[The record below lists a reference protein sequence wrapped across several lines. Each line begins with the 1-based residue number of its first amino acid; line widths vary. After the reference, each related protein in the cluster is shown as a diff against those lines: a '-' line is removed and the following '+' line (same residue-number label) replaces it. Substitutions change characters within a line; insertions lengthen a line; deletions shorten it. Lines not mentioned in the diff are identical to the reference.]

1 MKNLINLV
9 SRLAADTRGTTAIE
23 YGLIATLIAVACIGG
38 FKALGNS
45 NSTGWG
51 STSTKLTDAMTK

>member
-1 MKNLINLV
+1 MRYLQNLAG
-9 SRLAADTRGTTAIE
+9 RLLADARGTTAIE
-23 YGLIATLIAVACIGG
+23 YGLIAMLIAVACIGG

-51 STSTKLTDAMTK
+51 NTSGKLTDAMK